1 MKIKAK
7 LAIGMSLLLLLMI
20 GITSFSYERL
30 SQMNRSINHFYDDRF
45 EKVRLALAVR
55 GEINAAS
62 RIVNDMVVNGE
73 MLRANVDEINE
84 RLTGSW
90 LEFDRLSQM
99 ELDDVEQT
107 EMNALAMKQQSYSTV
122 LKQFLS
128 IAADGRSDDAKR
140 LYTAKLRDSQRD
152 MIDAMDQMVKL
163 QEDTSKTEMVDA
175 KKIYSRSVSIV
186 ATLILFGLLL
196 GVAIVFWVFPSITS
210 GLNLLERMAV
220 RFSKGRLRS
229 FARFEIKSKDE
240 LGELAQLFKRIA
252 LDLYRKNEQE
262 KQLFAVQRRQA
273 RMNGEIARV
282 TELLQAGLDAKS
294 AAQLFITEF
303 APALGAN
310 YGVVYLGD
318 SLLSSGAILELSGAY
333 AAPAAVGAEGAPP
346 MFLRAGEGLAGQ
358 CYRDRKAILL
368 TDVPDDYVK
377 IRSGLGSAKPK
388 SILVQPIS
396 NGNAAIGVIE
406 LASASSFDDDD
417 RELLAMLCDKLGAI
431 LETITSRRRVETL
444 LRESQGMTEEL
455 QAQSEEL
462 RETNDKLAAHH
473 RQLARANAEL
483 ERQAVQLEH
492 ASKIKSEFLANLS
505 HELRTPLN
513 SLIVLSDF
521 LIENPEGNLTAKQRE
536 YARTIQVSGVDLL
549 KMIDEILDLSKMD
562 AGKMELSP
570 EWLVLEDTLAFL
582 GSLFGQAAENKGLS
596 FTLERDEQAP
606 EAIWTDGHRIQQI
619 MRNLLSNAIKFTDE
633 GAVEV
638 RIRRPN
644 EEELLAGNAEP
655 GEAYVALSVS
665 DTGIGVPE
673 DKRELI
679 FEAFRQADGTT
690 SRKYGGT
697 GLGLTISRELAKLLG
712 GWIRYAQRPGGG
724 SAFTLVVPE
733 RLGGKTDFGP

>member
-62 RIVNDMVVNGE
+62 RIVNDMVVGGE
-73 MLRANVDEINE
+73 MLRGDIDEINE
-84 RLTGSW
+84 RLTGAW
-90 LEFDRLSQM
+90 LEFDRLSRM

-107 EMNALAMKQQSYSTV
+107 EMNALAMKQQSYSAV

-128 IAADGRSDDAKR
+128 IAADGRAEDAKQ
-140 LYTAKLRDSQRD
+140 LYTDKLRDSQRG

-163 QEDTSKTEMVDA
+163 QEDTSKTEMDGA
-175 KKIYSRSVSIV
+175 KEIYSRSVSIV
-186 ATLILFGLLL
+186 ASLILFGLLL

-229 FARFEIKSKDE
+229 FARFDIKSKDE
-240 LGELAQLFKRIA
+240 LGELARLFQRIA
-252 LDLYRKNEQE
+252 LDLHRKNEQE
-262 KQLFAVQRRQA
+262 KQLFAVQRRLA

-282 TELLQAGLDAKS
+282 TELLQAGSDAKA
-294 AAQLFITEF
+294 AAQLFISEF
-303 APALGAN
+303 APALGAS
-310 YGVVYLGD
+310 YGVIYIGD
-318 SLLSSGAILELSGAY
+318 PLASGAVLELSGAY
-333 AAPAAVGAEGAPP
+333 AAPAAAGEEGAPP
-346 MFLRAGEGLAGQ
+346 PFLRSGEGLAGQ
-358 CYRDRKAILL
+358 CYRDRKAIML

-377 IRSGLGSAKPK
+377 IRSGLGSAKPR

-396 NGNAAIGVIE
+396 NGNAAVGVIE
-406 LASASSFDDDD
+406 LASVSAFGDDD

-431 LETITSRRRVETL
+431 LETMTSRRRVETL
-444 LRESQGMTEEL
+444 LRESQAMTQEL
-455 QAQSEEL
+455 QARSEAL
-462 RETNDKLAAHH
+462 RDTNDKLAAHH

-483 ERQAVQLEH
+483 ERQAGQLEH

-536 YARTIQVSGVDLL
+536 YVRTIQVSGVDLL

-562 AGKMELSP
+562 AGKMELHP
-570 EWLVLEDTLAFL
+570 EWLVLEDTLSFL
-582 GSLFGQAAENKGLS
+582 RSLFGQATENKRLS
-596 FTLERDEQAP
+596 FVLERDGDTP

-633 GAVEV
+633 GGIEV
-638 RIRRPN
+638 RIRRPDDD
-644 EEELLAGNAEP
+644 ELRTGGALP

-724 SAFTLVVPE
+724 SSFTLVVPE
-733 RLGGKTDFGP
+733 RLGGAAGFGA